1 MVAKLWLDPVALQN
15 AGGFNRAEL
24 NSIGKLV
31 EQHRDSLLE
40 AWYEFF
46 GR

>member
-1 MVAKLWLDPVALQN
+1 MVAKLWLQPVALER
-15 AGGFNRAEL
+15 AGGFSRFEL
-24 NSIGKLV
+24 GLIAKLV
-31 EQHRDSLLE
+31 EKHHEDLLE